1 MVAYSICAF
10 PRWAAYVLASMLLA
24 LLVLIADFLALEGPE
39 LLQGFIRLHLLGQL
53 CWIVQDVAWNVALV
67 LAAFAFLQYL
77 LSAGLTRAS
86 VAFLLALVKATW

>member
-1 MVAYSICAF
+1 MVAFRIRTF

-39 LLQGFIRLHLLGQL
+39 LLQGFSGLHLLGQL
-53 CWIVQDVAWNVALV
+53 CWIVQDVARNVALV

-77 LSAGLTRAS
+77 LPAGLTRAS
-86 VAFLLALVKATW
+86 VAFLLALVKAAW